1 MLPLYTTGIRKTFPE
16 PMSGESVTEQRPLP
30 FTIQQRVRWS
40 DCDPL
45 GIIWYGA
52 YLKYFESAEHDM
64 MRASGLPYDTLRV
77 ERGIQLPR
85 RAFQVE
91 FHSPAQMDEMLD
103 IDVGISKI
111 GQSSIAYVFAAYRAS
126 DRTLRATATLT
137 VVAVKASKGALE
149 KRDLP
154 DWLREALT
162 PFLVGA

>member
-1 MLPLYTTGIRKTFPE
+1 M
-16 PMSGESVTEQRPLP
+16 TEQRPLP
-30 FTIQQRVRWS
+30 FRMQQRVRWS

-64 MRASGLPYDTLRV
+64 MRASGLPYETLRM

-103 IDVGISKI
+103 IEVGISKL
-111 GQSSIAYVFAAYRAS
+111 GRSSIAYVFAAYRAA

-137 VVAVKASKGALE
+137 VVAVKASKGELE
-149 KRDLP
+149 KRALP

-162 PFLVGA
+162 PFLAEA